1 MEILIFK
8 THFFKF
14 EISKGAVIRSGMV
27 QSDMWNKHHP
37 LNHCSQTK
45 EEAIM
50 LSKVKSI
57 ISRELSIRPERIA
70 SENTLR
76 EDLDMDR
83 ADLLSVV
90 TDLEDEYSIVIDYN
104 KLDSIRT
111 VADLDEYVLN
121 MINS

>member
-1 MEILIFK
+1 M
-8 THFFKF
+8 
-14 EISKGAVIRSGMV
+14 
-27 QSDMWNKHHP
+27 
-37 LNHCSQTK
+37 NHCSQTK

-104 KLDSIRT
+104 NLDSIRT

>member
-1 MEILIFK
+1 M
-8 THFFKF
+8 
-14 EISKGAVIRSGMV
+14 
-27 QSDMWNKHHP
+27 
-37 LNHCSQTK
+37 NHCSQTK

>member
-1 MEILIFK
+1 
-8 THFFKF
+8 
-14 EISKGAVIRSGMV
+14 
-27 QSDMWNKHHP
+27 
-37 LNHCSQTK
+37 
-45 EEAIM
+45 M